1 MPLDVQE
8 ELRKQRQEE
17 QEDFEETIEE
27 RLRKQ
32 KWISGKQLF
41 TKKHIR

>member
-27 RLRKQ
+27 RLMK
-32 KWISGKQLF
+32 
-41 TKKHIR
+41 TKMD